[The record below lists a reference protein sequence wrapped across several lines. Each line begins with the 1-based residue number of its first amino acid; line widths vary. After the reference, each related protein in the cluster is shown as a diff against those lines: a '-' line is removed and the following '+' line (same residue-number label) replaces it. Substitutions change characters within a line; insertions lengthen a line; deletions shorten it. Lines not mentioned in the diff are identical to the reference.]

1 MLHKPEK
8 PVYSLPGAYRPS
20 SLLDTLR
27 KLLEAVMARR
37 LPYLAGHH
45 GLFPD
50 TQFWGHPGRITEQVL
65 LILTNAINGTWYGQ
79 RVITIVAFDLKGA
92 FNEAS
97 QKIPDARLQSKGIP
111 SVALRWMASFMSGWQ
126 ANIKFDDYCSEV
138 APLHNAGLAQGSPLS
153 PILFWILQLRPSRSA
168 RRLPR
173 RGSTLYR
180 RLLPLVGQR
189 SA

>member
-1 MLHKPEK
+1 
-8 PVYSLPGAYRPS
+8 
-20 SLLDTLR
+20 
-27 KLLEAVMARR
+27 MARR

-153 PILFWILQLRPSRSA
+153 PILFGFFNCGLVDQPVDFHGGEAPFIGDCFHWWVDRSA
-168 RRLPR
+168 
-173 RGSTLYR
+173 
-180 RLLPLVGQR
+180 
-189 SA
+189 